1 MAVKIQHGWLR
12 DEMPGDLRTVKLGIG
27 LAGKIFERFDYDWLY
42 KEVSKN
48 IPIEMDF
55 RIEASN
61 AKRTAKIFENDKRIC
76 VPKVYDKFTKSR
88 LLVMSFEK
96 GISVTKVK

>member
-1 MAVKIQHGWLR
+1 
-12 DEMPGDLRTVKLGIG
+12 MPGDLRTVKLGIG
-27 LAGKIFERFDYDWLY
+27 LAGKVFKKFDYDWLY
-42 KEVSKN
+42 REVSKN

-61 AKRTAKIFENDKRIC
+61 AKRCAEIFKDDKRIC
-76 VPKVYDKFTKSR
+76 VPKVFDKFTKSR
-88 LLVMSFEK
+88 MLVMSFEK

>member
-1 MAVKIQHGWLR
+1 
-12 DEMPGDLRTVKLGIG
+12 MPGDLRTVKLGIG
-27 LAGKIFERFDYDWLY
+27 LAGKVFDKFDYDWLY

-61 AKRTAKIFENDKRIC
+61 AKRTA
-76 VPKVYDKFTKSR
+76 
-88 LLVMSFEK
+88 
-96 GISVTKVK
+96 